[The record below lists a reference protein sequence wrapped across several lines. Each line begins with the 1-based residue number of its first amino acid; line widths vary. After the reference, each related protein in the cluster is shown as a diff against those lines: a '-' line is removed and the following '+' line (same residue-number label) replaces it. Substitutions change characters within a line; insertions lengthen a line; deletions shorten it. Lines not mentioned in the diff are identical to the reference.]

1 MRRTILVCAAVS
13 VLALGACTSSVE
25 DEKAQP
31 TVTVTVTQT
40 PTNEATRPTD
50 SPAAT
55 PSEASSSDPAASGA
69 IEGKEVHGKI
79 LLTSGK
85 AAEGASAQHGK
96 IVVGQGG
103 CIAFVPVPGG
113 GKPTPIIAPSG
124 AEYNGKDT
132 VTINGQSYRFGQ
144 QVDIQGVAKE
154 ADVPADFAQRCGTN
168 VMWLSK

>member
-1 MRRTILVCAAVS
+1 MRRTILVCAAAS

-25 DEKAQP
+25 GEKAQP
-31 TVTVTVTQT
+31 TATVTVTHT

-50 SPAAT
+50 EPAAT
-55 PSEASSSDPAASGA
+55 PSESDSAAPAATT
-69 IEGKEVHGKI
+69 IEGMEVHGKV
-79 LLTSGK
+79 LLTSGE

-113 GKPTPIIAPSG
+113 GKPTPIVAPSG
-124 AEYNGKDT
+124 ATYDGKDT
-132 VTINGQSYRFGQ
+132 VTINGQAYRFGQ

-154 ADVPADFAQRCGTN
+154 ADVPADFARRCGTN
-168 VMWLSK
+168 VMWLGK